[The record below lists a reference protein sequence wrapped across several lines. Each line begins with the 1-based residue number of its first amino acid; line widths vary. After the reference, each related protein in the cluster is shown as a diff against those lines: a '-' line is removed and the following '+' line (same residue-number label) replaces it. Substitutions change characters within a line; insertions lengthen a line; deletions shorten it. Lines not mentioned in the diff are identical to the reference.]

1 MSWDSSKSA
10 YFYQSFGTSIW
21 KLPIFF
27 FCCFLNFQCWKYAM
41 SFFYYFFFLKNY
53 FYDLNLYTLY
63 MLYMPLT
70 ASVGA
75 SASIKVIFYLVY
87 NAIQPILFKVFYSRF
102 YYEMYWSYAI
112 IYDVCLYVFVWYFV
126 NFAIS
131 FTIMLFRFL
140 SSILFRSQ
148 FKFVINWH
156 RIFPH
161 LNNLTV

>member
-21 KLPIFF
+21 KLSIFLF
-27 FCCFLNFQCWKYAM
+27 FVSWIFNAENMQWA
-41 SFFYYFFFLKNY
+41 FFILFFLKNY

>member
-21 KLPIFF
+21 KLSIFF
-27 FCCFLNFQCWKYAM
+27 FFVSWIFNAENMQWA
-41 SFFYYFFFLKNY
+41 FFIFFFLKNY

-87 NAIQPILFKVFYSRF
+87 NAIQPILFKVIYSRF

-112 IYDVCLYVFVWYFV
+112 IYDVCLYVFGLYG
-126 NFAIS
+126 
-131 FTIMLFRFL
+131 
-140 SSILFRSQ
+140 ILW
-148 FKFVINWH
+148 IL
-156 RIFPH
+156 PYH
-161 LNNLTV
+161 LLLCYSDFFQVYYSDHNSNL

>member
-21 KLPIFF
+21 KLSIFF
-27 FCCFLNFQCWKYAM
+27 FFVSWIFNAENMQWA
-41 SFFYYFFFLKNY
+41 FFIYFFLKNY